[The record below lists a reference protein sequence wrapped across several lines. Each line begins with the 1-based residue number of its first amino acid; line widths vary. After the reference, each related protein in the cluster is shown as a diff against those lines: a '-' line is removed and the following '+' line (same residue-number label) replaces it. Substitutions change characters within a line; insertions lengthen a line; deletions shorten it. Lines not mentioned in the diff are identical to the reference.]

1 MDTQGLT
8 LHATTVAFEGKG
20 IMIFGQSGSGKS
32 SLALELIGLGADLV
46 ADDRTL
52 VESTAGRVV
61 ASSPSA
67 ITGLIEARGV
77 GILPVQYVKSAAVV
91 LTVDMSCVETERLPL
106 QHSMT
111 VLDIPLPCLHK
122 VNAPYF
128 PAAIRTYLRGL
139 KVEM

>member
-8 LHATTVAFEGKG
+8 LHATSVAFEGKG

-32 SLALELIGLGADLV
+32 SLALELIGLGADLI
-46 ADDRTL
+46 ADDRTR
-52 VESTAGRVV
+52 VISTVGRIF

-67 ITGLIEARGV
+67 IAGLIEARGV
-77 GILPVQYVKSAAVV
+77 GILPVQHVNSAPIV
-91 LTVDMSCVETERLPL
+91 LTVDMSCIETERLPL
-106 QHSMT
+106 RHSMT

-139 KVEM
+139 RAEM